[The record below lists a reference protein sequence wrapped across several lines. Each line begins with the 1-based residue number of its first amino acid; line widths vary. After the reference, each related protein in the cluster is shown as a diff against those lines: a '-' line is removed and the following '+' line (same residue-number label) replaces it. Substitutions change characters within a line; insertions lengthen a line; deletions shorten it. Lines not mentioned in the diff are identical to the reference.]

1 MRAFGR
7 GVHGSV
13 KREKRYPVAARR
25 LGLEGRCTVRLT
37 INKHGALVGAPKIV
51 RSTGHTVL
59 DDEALR
65 MVQRAA
71 PFAPLPAGF
80 GKPTMTIVIPLDFK
94 LRGS

>member
-7 GVHGSV
+7 GVHGAV
-13 KREKRYPVAARR
+13 AQERRYPVAARR
-25 LGLEGRCTVRLT
+25 LGLEGRGTVRLT
-37 INKHGALVGAPKIV
+37 IDRQGKLVGKPTIV

-59 DDEALR
+59 DQEALK

-80 GKPTMTIVIPLDFK
+80 AKPTATIVIPVDFK
-94 LRGS
+94 LRKG